1 MVEMEV
7 EDRQQMINLLTG
19 VQSSKKSYYNEL
31 KKTVIELKKK
41 NMQLEIINDVTK
53 SFNVDMSIDEMLKN
67 VFDKLQTIFPI
78 ERISLSMYENEKLIL
93 TNVYPPHSLYFPI
106 GFELSKEHSLY
117 WKAVE
122 SLEKIFYQ
130 VDSNKENYEDY
141 IENKVYESLGI
152 RSVLLVPLI
161 HKGKVI
167 GVLCIGSKEIIEYD
181 EDDLTFFQQFCDQ
194 LAVCIENARLYNEV
208 LTSKKEW
215 EETFRAVSE
224 MILVVD
230 LEGNILKYNDA
241 AKDFFQL
248 HLYPREKRNF
258 HQLLSLDIHNSPVLK
273 MVQTKKPVY
282 QEIHFQKR
290 VCELRAYPVFNE
302 SQHIYAIIIYIND
315 ITEKLRIEAQLVQSG
330 KLAAIGEMAA
340 GIAHELNNPLT
351 AILGNAQLLLR
362 TADDRSHK
370 LLSDIYSCGKRCKTI
385 IQNLLTFSRQDEY
398 MFEDCSVNEAVEQV
412 LGLIGDQIK
421 KQNITI
427 QKKLDHSLELIEG
440 NIQQI
445 GQIVLNLLINAKDAL
460 EEMDIPKKVISIET
474 KSVTEDGKK
483 WVLLSVQDNGKGIEE
498 QYLQEIFNPFFTT
511 KRPGKGTGL
520 GLSVSLGIAQA
531 HGGTIEV
538 ISHPGKGSTFM
549 LKLPAKQ

>member
-1 MVEMEV
+1 MNVR
-7 EDRQQMINLLTG
+7 DRQQMINLLTG

-31 KKTVIELKKK
+31 RKTVIALKKK

-53 SFNVDMSIDEMLKN
+53 SFNIDMSIDEMLQN
-67 VFDKLQTIFPI
+67 VFDKLQTILPI
-78 ERISLSMYENEKLIL
+78 ERISLSMCENEKLVL

-106 GFELSKEHSLY
+106 GFDFSKKRSLY
-117 WKAVE
+117 WKVVE

-130 VDSNKENYEDY
+130 VNFGKESY
-141 IENKVYESLGI
+141 IEDKVYESLGI

-161 HKGKVI
+161 RKGKVI
-167 GVLCIGSKEIIEYD
+167 GVLSIGSKQIMEYD
-181 EDDLTFFQQFCDQ
+181 EDDLAFFQQFCDQ

-224 MILVVD
+224 MIFVVD
-230 LEGNILKYNDA
+230 LKGNILKYNDA
-241 AKDFFQL
+241 AKEFFQL
-248 HLYPREKRNF
+248 HQREKQDF
-258 HQLLSLDIHNSPVLK
+258 HQLLSMDIHHSPVLQI
-273 MVQTKKPVY
+273 VQTKKPVY

-290 VCELRAYPVFNE
+290 VCELRGYPVLNE
-302 SQHIYAIIIYIND
+302 NEHIYAIIIYIND
-315 ITEKLRIEAQLVQSG
+315 ITEKRRIEAQLVQSG

-362 TADDRSHK
+362 TAAKDDRSYK
-370 LLSDIYSCGKRCKTI
+370 LLYDIYSCGRRCKTI

-412 LGLIGDQIK
+412 LGLIGDQIR
-421 KQNITI
+421 KQNIII
-427 QKKLDHSLELIEG
+427 QKKLDNSLELVEG

-460 EEMDIPKKVISIET
+460 EEVDVLEKVISIET
-474 KSVTEDGKK
+474 KSVAEEEKK
-483 WVLLSVQDNGKGIEE
+483 WVLLTIQDNGKGIEE

-538 ISHPGKGSTFM
+538 ASKPGKGSTFM

>member
-7 EDRQQMINLLTG
+7 KDRQQMINLLTG

-53 SFNVDMSIDEMLKN
+53 SFNIDMSIDEMLQN
-67 VFDKLQTIFPI
+67 VFDKLRTIFPI

-93 TNVYPPHSLYFPI
+93 TNVYPSHSLYFPI
-106 GFELSKEHSLY
+106 GFEFSKKHSLY
-117 WKAVE
+117 WKVIE
-122 SLEKIFYQ
+122 SLEKVFYQ
-130 VDSNKENYEDY
+130 VDSSKEDY
-141 IENKVYESLGI
+141 TENKIYKSLGI

-248 HLYPREKRNF
+248 HLYKSEKRNF
-258 HQLLSLDIHNSPVLK
+258 HQLLSIDVHNSPVLK
-273 MVQTKKPVY
+273 IVQTKKPVY

-315 ITEKLRIEAQLVQSG
+315 ITEKRRIEAQLVQSG

-362 TADDRSHK
+362 TASKGDRSYK

-427 QKKLDHSLELIEG
+427 QKKLDHALELIEG

-538 ISHPGKGSTFM
+538 ISHLGKGSTFM

>member
-1 MVEMEV
+1 MVEMKV

-53 SFNVDMSIDEMLKN
+53 SFNIDMSIDEMLKN
-67 VFDKLQTIFPI
+67 VLDKLQTIFPI

-93 TNVYPPHSLYFPI
+93 TNVYPSHSLYFPI
-106 GFELSKEHSLY
+106 GFEFSKKHSLY
-117 WKAVE
+117 WKVVE

-130 VDSNKENYEDY
+130 VDSNQTGYM
-141 IENKVYESLGI
+141 ENKIYESLGI
-152 RSVLLVPLI
+152 RSVLFVPLI

-215 EETFRAVSE
+215 EETFRSVSE
-224 MILVVD
+224 MILIVD

-241 AKDFFQL
+241 AEDFFQL
-248 HLYPREKRNF
+248 HLYKSEKRNF
-258 HQLLSLDIHNSPVLK
+258 HQLLSIDVHNSPVLEI
-273 MVQTKKPVY
+273 VQTKKPVY

-290 VCELRAYPVFNE
+290 ICELRAYPVSNE

-315 ITEKLRIEAQLVQSG
+315 ITEKRRIEAQLVQSG

-362 TADDRSHK
+362 AASKDDSSYK
-370 LLSDIYSCGKRCKTI
+370 LLSGIYSCGKRCKTI

-421 KQNITI
+421 KQNIII
-427 QKKLDHSLELIEG
+427 QKKLDRSLELVEG

-460 EEMDIPKKVISIET
+460 EEIDIPKKVISIET
-474 KSVTEDGKK
+474 RSMTEDEKK

-538 ISHPGKGSTFM
+538 VSDLGKGSTFT

>member
-1 MVEMEV
+1 MVEMNV
-7 EDRQQMINLLTG
+7 RDRQQMINLLTG

-31 KKTVIELKKK
+31 RKTVIALKKK

-53 SFNVDMSIDEMLKN
+53 SFNIDMSIDEMLQN
-67 VFDKLQTIFPI
+67 VFDKLQTILPI
-78 ERISLSMYENEKLIL
+78 ERISLSMCENEKLVL

-106 GFELSKEHSLY
+106 GFDFSKKRSLY
-117 WKAVE
+117 WKVVE

-130 VDSNKENYEDY
+130 VNFGKERSY
-141 IENKVYESLGI
+141 IEDKVYESLGI

-161 HKGKVI
+161 RKGKVI
-167 GVLCIGSKEIIEYD
+167 GVLSIGSKQIMEYD
-181 EDDLTFFQQFCDQ
+181 EDDLAFFQQFCDQ

-224 MILVVD
+224 MIFVVD
-230 LEGNILKYNDA
+230 LKGNILKYNDA
-241 AKDFFQL
+241 AKEFFQL
-248 HLYPREKRNF
+248 HQREKQDF
-258 HQLLSLDIHNSPVLK
+258 HQLLSMDIHHSPVLQI
-273 MVQTKKPVY
+273 VQTKKPVY

-290 VCELRAYPVFNE
+290 VCELRGYPVLNE
-302 SQHIYAIIIYIND
+302 NEHIYAIIIYIND
-315 ITEKLRIEAQLVQSG
+315 ITEKRRIEAQLVQSG

-362 TADDRSHK
+362 TAAKDDRSYK
-370 LLSDIYSCGKRCKTI
+370 LLYDIYSCGRRCKTI

-412 LGLIGDQIK
+412 LGLIGDQIR
-421 KQNITI
+421 KQNII
-427 QKKLDHSLELIEG
+427 IRKKLDNSLELVEG

-460 EEMDIPKKVISIET
+460 EEVDVPEKVISIET
-474 KSVTEDGKK
+474 KSVAEEEKK
-483 WVLLSVQDNGKGIEE
+483 WVLLTIQDNGKGIEE

-538 ISHPGKGSTFM
+538 ASKPGKGSTFM

>member
-1 MVEMEV
+1 MEV
-7 EDRQQMINLLTG
+7 KDRQQMINLLTG

-53 SFNVDMSIDEMLKN
+53 SFNIDMSIDEMLKN
-67 VFDKLQTIFPI
+67 VLDKLQTIFPI

-93 TNVYPPHSLYFPI
+93 SNVYPSHSLYFPI
-106 GFELSKEHSLY
+106 GFEFSKQHSLY
-117 WKAVE
+117 WKVIE
-122 SLEKIFYQ
+122 SLEKVFYQ
-130 VDSNKENYEDY
+130 VDSSKEGYT
-141 IENKVYESLGI
+141 ENKIYKSLGI
-152 RSVLLVPLI
+152 RSVLFVPLI

-248 HLYPREKRNF
+248 HLYKSEKRNF
-258 HQLLSLDIHNSPVLK
+258 HQLLSIDVHNSPVLK
-273 MVQTKKPVY
+273 IVQTKKPVY

-290 VCELRAYPVFNE
+290 ICELRAYPVFNE

-315 ITEKLRIEAQLVQSG
+315 ITEKRRIEAQLVQSG

-483 WVLLSVQDNGKGIEE
+483 WILLSVQDNGKGIEE

>member
-1 MVEMEV
+1 MVEMKAR
-7 EDRQQMINLLTG
+7 DRQQMINLLTG

-31 KKTVIELKKK
+31 KKMVIELKKK

-53 SFNVDMSIDEMLKN
+53 SFNIDMSIDEMLKN
-67 VFDKLQTIFPI
+67 VFDKLQTILPI
-78 ERISLSMYENEKLIL
+78 ERISLSMCENEKLLL

-106 GFELSKEHSLY
+106 GFDFSKKRSLY
-117 WKAVE
+117 WKVVE
-122 SLEKIFYQ
+122 SLEKVFYQ
-130 VDSNKENYEDY
+130 VDFDKESY
-141 IENKVYESLGI
+141 IEDKVYESLGI
-152 RSVLLVPLI
+152 RSVLLVPLVR
-161 HKGKVI
+161 KGKVI
-167 GVLCIGSKEIIEYD
+167 GVLSIGSKQIMEYD

-224 MILVVD
+224 MIFVVD

-241 AKDFFQL
+241 AKEFFQL
-248 HLYPREKRNF
+248 HQREKQDF
-258 HQLLSLDIHNSPVLK
+258 HQLLSMDVHHSPVLQI
-273 MVQTKKPVY
+273 VQTKKPVY

-290 VCELRAYPVFNE
+290 ICELRGYPVLNE
-302 SQHIYAIIIYIND
+302 KEHIYAIIVYIND
-315 ITEKLRIEAQLVQSG
+315 ITEKRRIEAQLVQSG

-362 TADDRSHK
+362 TAAKGDRSYK
-370 LLSDIYSCGKRCKTI
+370 LLSDIYSCGRRCKTI

-412 LGLIGDQIK
+412 LGLIGDQIR
-421 KQNITI
+421 KQNIII
-427 QKKLDHSLELIEG
+427 QKKLDRSLELVEG

-460 EEMDIPKKVISIET
+460 EEMDIPEKVISIET
-474 KSVTEDGKK
+474 KSMAEDEKK
-483 WVLLSVQDNGKGIEE
+483 WVLLMVQDNGKGIEK

-538 ISHPGKGSTFM
+538 TSQPGKGSTFM

>member
-1 MVEMEV
+1 MVEMKAR
-7 EDRQQMINLLTG
+7 DRQQMINLLTG

-53 SFNVDMSIDEMLKN
+53 SFNIDMSIDEMLKN
-67 VFDKLQTIFPI
+67 VFDKLQTILPI
-78 ERISLSMYENEKLIL
+78 ERISLSMCENEKLLL

-106 GFELSKEHSLY
+106 GFDFSKKRSLY
-117 WKAVE
+117 WKVVE
-122 SLEKIFYQ
+122 SLEKVFYQ
-130 VDSNKENYEDY
+130 VDFDKESY
-141 IENKVYESLGI
+141 IEDEVYESLGI
-152 RSVLLVPLI
+152 RSVLLVPLVR
-161 HKGKVI
+161 KGKVI
-167 GVLCIGSKEIIEYD
+167 GVLSIGSKQIMEYD

-224 MILVVD
+224 MIFVVD

-241 AKDFFQL
+241 AKEFFQL
-248 HLYPREKRNF
+248 HQREKQDF
-258 HQLLSLDIHNSPVLK
+258 HQLLSMDIHHSPVLQI
-273 MVQTKKPVY
+273 VQTKKPVY

-290 VCELRAYPVFNE
+290 ICELRGYPVLNE
-302 SQHIYAIIIYIND
+302 KEHIYAIIVYIND
-315 ITEKLRIEAQLVQSG
+315 ITEKRRIEAQLVQSG

-362 TADDRSHK
+362 TAAKGDRSYK
-370 LLSDIYSCGKRCKTI
+370 LLSDIYSCGRRCKTI

-412 LGLIGDQIK
+412 LGLIGDQIR
-421 KQNITI
+421 KQNIII
-427 QKKLDHSLELIEG
+427 QKKLDRSLELVEG

-460 EEMDIPKKVISIET
+460 EEMDIPEKVISIET
-474 KSVTEDGKK
+474 KSMAEDEKK
-483 WVLLSVQDNGKGIEE
+483 WVLLMVQDNGKGIEK

-538 ISHPGKGSTFM
+538 TSQPGKGSTFM

>member
-1 MVEMEV
+1 MNVR
-7 EDRQQMINLLTG
+7 DRQQMINLLTG

-31 KKTVIELKKK
+31 RKTVIALKKK

-53 SFNVDMSIDEMLKN
+53 SFNIDMSIDEMLQN
-67 VFDKLQTIFPI
+67 VFDKLQTILPI
-78 ERISLSMYENEKLIL
+78 ERISLSMCENEKLVL

-106 GFELSKEHSLY
+106 GFDFSKKRSLY
-117 WKAVE
+117 WKVVE

-130 VDSNKENYEDY
+130 VNFGKERSY
-141 IENKVYESLGI
+141 IEDKVYESLGI

-161 HKGKVI
+161 RKGKVI
-167 GVLCIGSKEIIEYD
+167 GVLSIGSKQIMEYD
-181 EDDLTFFQQFCDQ
+181 EDDLAFFQQFCDQ

-224 MILVVD
+224 MIFVVD
-230 LEGNILKYNDA
+230 LKGNILKYNDA
-241 AKDFFQL
+241 AKEFFQL
-248 HLYPREKRNF
+248 HQREKQDF
-258 HQLLSLDIHNSPVLK
+258 HQLLSMDIHHSPVLQI
-273 MVQTKKPVY
+273 VQTKKPVY

-290 VCELRAYPVFNE
+290 VCELRGYPVLNE
-302 SQHIYAIIIYIND
+302 NEHIYAIIIYIND
-315 ITEKLRIEAQLVQSG
+315 ITEKRRIEAQLVQSG

-362 TADDRSHK
+362 TAAKDDRSYK
-370 LLSDIYSCGKRCKTI
+370 LLYDIYSCGRRCKTI

-412 LGLIGDQIK
+412 LGLIGDQIR
-421 KQNITI
+421 KQNII
-427 QKKLDHSLELIEG
+427 IRKKLDNSLELVEG

-460 EEMDIPKKVISIET
+460 EEVDVPEKVISIET
-474 KSVTEDGKK
+474 KSVAEEEKK
-483 WVLLSVQDNGKGIEE
+483 WVLLTIQDNGKGIEE

-538 ISHPGKGSTFM
+538 ASKPGKGSTFM